1 MGCIF
6 AELLQ
11 NKVLF
16 HGTNEMNQLTKIF
29 DLVGT
34 PNINQWPQVQ
44 DLKFYSKFQSTKSKS
59 SKLHKLLPDMP
70 FAGRPYLSPVG
81 TDLLQKL
88 LTLNPEERISA
99 AEALKHPW
107 FQEYPLAKDKSLMP
121 KASV

>member
-1 MGCIF
+1 LICYTGKSTELVITLHYRPPELLLGAQKYSTKVDIWSMGCIF

-70 FAGRPYLSPVG
+70 FAGR
-81 TDLLQKL
+81 
-88 LTLNPEERISA
+88 
-99 AEALKHPW
+99 
-107 FQEYPLAKDKSLMP
+107 
-121 KASV
+121 